1 MKNSSTV
8 VLSLLMIGFSLVAM
22 PASYASYDHEKSY
35 GDSKDY
41 DQEKSYGDSKD
52 YDQEKS
58 YGDSKDYDQFLDIK
72 NAAIG
77 IKEDV
82 IKKIF
87 IETRDEIPQDG
98 SEGAFGYGV
107 ILSDGKV
114 IVTTTHAGVL
124 DSRLQLGDINNPVFH
139 NHFVEL
145 TTNANCTGEGMNPGF
160 AVADLTFESPGDV
173 IIDNNKAI
181 LKNLPA
187 TSDGIT
193 PGSEVQAVASFILRP
208 LIDLTVAPPAVT
220 VCVEDVQPVDPNY
233 VNIFE
238 VDEFNYGNHYDNEA
252 PRY

>member
-1 MKNSSTV
+1 MEIFRCLNM
-8 VLSLLMIGFSLVAM
+8 LMTII
-22 PASYASYDHEKSY
+22 PQEESY
-35 GDSKDY
+35 GY
-41 DQEKSYGDSKD
+41 PQEESYGYPAES
-52 YDQEKS
+52 
-58 YGDSKDYDQFLDIK
+58 DQFLDIK
-72 NAAIG
+72 KCKYG
-77 IKEDV
+77 IKGDV

-87 IETRDEIPQDG
+87 IETRGEIPQDG

-107 ILSDGKV
+107 ILSDGNV

-124 DSRLQLGDINNPVFH
+124 DSKLQVDINDPVFH

-145 TTNANCTGEGMNPGF
+145 TTNANCTGEGMEPGF

-193 PGSEVQAVASFILRP
+193 PGSEVEAVASFILRP

-220 VCVEDVQPVDPNY
+220 VCVEDVQTVDPRHI
-233 VNIFE
+233 NIFE
-238 VDEFNYGNHYDNEA
+238 IDEFNYGNHYDQEA

>member
-22 PASYASYDHEKSY
+22 PASYASYDHQKSY
-35 GDSKDY
+35 GYSENYDS
-41 DQEKSYGDSKD
+41 
-52 YDQEKS
+52 
-58 YGDSKDYDQFLDIK
+58 FLDIQ
-72 NAAIG
+72 NADIG
-77 IKEDV
+77 IKGDV

-107 ILSDGKV
+107 ILSDGNV

-124 DSRLQLGDINNPVFH
+124 DSKLQVDINDPVFH

-145 TTNANCTGEGMNPGF
+145 TTNANCTGEGMEPGF
-160 AVADLTFESPGDV
+160 AIADLTFESPGDV

-187 TSDGIT
+187 TSGGIT
-193 PGSEVQAVASFILRP
+193 PGSEVEAVASFILRP

-220 VCVEDVQPVDPNY
+220 VCVEDVQTVDPRHI
-233 VNIFE
+233 NIFE
-238 VDEFNYGNHYDNEA
+238 IDEFNYGNHYDQEA